1 MPSTANK
8 EYFPW
13 LEIRSRTKAST
24 KLSSV
29 KGCPKR
35 APPKSLML
43 ANPPAAK
50 ADASPIK
57 QVVVHHGKKN
67 GSFRRYASL
76 AFRSRRFVSASLK
89 RIGLGVCAKADEV
102 AGDREAGHRKGGREA
117 GRPCSS

>member
-57 QVVVHHGKKN
+57 QVVVHHGKIN
-67 GSFRRYASL
+67 GNFRRYPSL
-76 AFRSRRFVSASLK
+76 ALRSRWSVSASMK
-89 RIGLGVCAKADEV
+89 RIGLVVGGKAVEV
-102 AGDREAGHRKGGREA
+102 AVLRESGD
-117 GRPCSS
+117 